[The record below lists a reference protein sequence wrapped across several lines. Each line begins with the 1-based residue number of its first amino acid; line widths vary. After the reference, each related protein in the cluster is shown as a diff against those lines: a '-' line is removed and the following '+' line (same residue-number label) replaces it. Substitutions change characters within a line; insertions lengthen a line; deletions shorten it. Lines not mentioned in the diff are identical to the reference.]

1 MGDNLSNKDLENVNE
16 LNTNFFSI
24 PSNKN
29 QANFIMGGT
38 APYMAPE
45 YLARIKKNL
54 QKKDINHI
62 KAKNAVWNLESNTTF
77 MKKLKSKNSK
87 AWNLY
92 RNTVKRAGATLSVK
106 AQDLYQ
112 NVLNEQ
118 YPAFMRKGC
127 KTRKVQGKLTQLT
140 STSYR
145 IVFD

>member
-1 MGDNLSNKDLENVNE
+1 M
-16 LNTNFFSI
+16 
-24 PSNKN
+24 
-29 QANFIMGGT
+29 
-38 APYMAPE
+38 
-45 YLARIKKNL
+45 
-54 QKKDINHI
+54 
-62 KAKNAVWNLESNTTF
+62 KAKNALWNLESNTTF

-140 STSYR
+140 PNSYR
-145 IVFD
+145 IVF

>member
-1 MGDNLSNKDLENVNE
+1 MGDNLSSKDLENVNE
-16 LNTNFFSI
+16 LDPNFFSI

-29 QANFIMGGT
+29 QANFLMGGT
-38 APYMAPE
+38 VPYMAPE